1 MCTLR
6 SHISKIHITFDG
18 RGNERE
24 KRAHFPPK
32 TIISFYPKSER
43 ER

>member
-1 MCTLR
+1 M
-6 SHISKIHITFDG
+6 HISSNVSMTDTNITFDL

-32 TIISFYPKSER
+32 PIISFYPKSER
-43 ER
+43 E